1 MGFELVG
8 AFLLRDKG
16 MASFMQETKQALIF
30 VKLCIKTKF
39 RATRRRRAVYLPW
52 QEESLCGWQNLKNQ
66 KNTPKPPPNHLYTG
80 SAHESYINGT

>member
-39 RATRRRRAVYLPW
+39 RATRRRRAVYLP
-52 QEESLCGWQNLKNQ
+52 LAGVKTVRRACLN
-66 KNTPKPPPNHLYTG
+66 Y
-80 SAHESYINGT
+80 